1 MQRPQHSSSTRLQP
15 LHFFSI
21 MTKPK
26 FIGLTGRAGC
36 GKDSVRSILELD
48 YHAQGLA
55 LADPIRDMLLTLM
68 ETSGVSIQYG
78 TRRELKES
86 ISELGYSYR
95 QLAQTLGTEWG
106 RLALSPDFWTG
117 IADLRIQGFCVD
129 TFNPTTFV
137 VSDIRYNTEA
147 KWLRAKG
154 GLIWEIRRPDAQKV
168 RAHSSEHGIDQSL
181 VDQII
186 LNDGTL
192 SDLPDLVRSA

>member
-1 MQRPQHSSSTRLQP
+1 
-15 LHFFSI
+15 

-26 FIGLTGRAGC
+26 FIGLTGLAGS

-68 ETSGVSIQYG
+68 ETSGVSTQYG

-106 RLALSPDFWTG
+106 RLALRPDFWTG
-117 IADLRIQGFCVD
+117 IADLRIREFCVD

-137 VSDIRYNTEA
+137 VSDIRYSTEA
-147 KWLRAKG
+147 EWLRAKG
-154 GLIWEIRRPDAQKV
+154 GVIWEIRRPDAQEV
-168 RAHSSEHGIDQSL
+168 RAHSSESGIDQSL

-192 SDLPDLVRSA
+192 SDLPDLVRSAWEASCTN